1 MLDIPDTEADMRK
14 NVKFPALMAARP
26 PKHKNPKISVC
37 AFDTV
42 VDLTEVAPS
51 EFPVALIA
59 TLGTTKT
66 EYRYSGRKLYR
77 ACHTDVDRFIER
89 HQNQFVDSRR
99 TSFSGH
105 NVTGHIVREMYREV
119 KDINDY
125 AGDRF
130 WPKSALHL
138 LKNGMNTTWQDVAD
152 IIALSPTIDLRGPWL
167 DKVAE
172 IDHMR
177 FLAGDPDRRIA
188 RYERMAH
195 EAFSAFRVMDG
206 QVWVE
211 TMEPC
216 YVAQIVPGDGIGHM
230 ALGQVTNYV
239 RNADTAPDRTWWSHL
254 DNKVFSA
261 RDYEEIMSGLASY
274 ARPVNQIE
282 IVIPEALT
290 ADIPSLEIDR
300 CARVLTEI
308 VSESMAERADE
319 GTGLLNLPS
328 TRTMAAWTGLMG
340 LLEGYDPFKGIP
352 EDLEDHIT
360 ELMKSVEASEQ
371 DADLIPDRIRP
382 QVARHLEEWQDR
394 PVGFEFGQQR
404 SMRR

>member
-1 MLDIPDTEADMRK
+1 MRK

-42 VDLTEVAPS
+42 VDLTELAPS
-51 EFPVALIA
+51 DFPVALVS
-59 TLGTTKT
+59 TLGTTKV
-66 EYRYSGRKLYR
+66 EYRYSGGKLYR
-77 ACHTDVDRFIER
+77 SCHDDVDRFIQR
-89 HQNQFVDSRR
+89 HQSQFVDSRR
-99 TSFSGH
+99 TRFSGH
-105 NVTGHIVREMYREV
+105 NVTGHIVREMYRDV
-119 KDINDY
+119 KDINDL

-138 LKNGMNTTWQDVAD
+138 LKNGMNAEWPDVKD

-172 IDHMR
+172 IEHMR
-177 FLAGDPDRRIA
+177 FLSGDPDRRIA

-216 YVAQIVPGDGIGHM
+216 YVAQVVPGDGIGHM
-230 ALGQVTNYV
+230 TLGHVTNYV
-239 RNADTAPDRTWWSHL
+239 RNVDTPPDDTWWNHL

-261 RDYEEIMSGLASY
+261 RDYDEVMAGLARY
-274 ARPVNQIE
+274 ARPVDPIE
-282 IVIPEALT
+282 IIIPEALA

-308 VSESMAERADE
+308 VSETMAKRADE
-319 GTGLLNLPS
+319 GTGLLSLPS
-328 TRTMAAWTGLMG
+328 TRTMAAWMGLME
-340 LLEGYDPFKGIP
+340 LVEGYDPFKGVP
-352 EDLEDHIT
+352 ADLEDSIA
-360 ELMKSVEASEQ
+360 ELMTSVELCEQ
-371 DADLIPDRIRP
+371 DADLIPARIRP
-382 QVARHLEEWQDR
+382 QVARHLDEWQDR
-394 PVGFEFGQQR
+394 PVDFAFGQER
-404 SMRR
+404 AMRR